1 MKLTAKIVFT
11 GIIAVGLIM
20 SVIGYLILSGIDRE
34 MTRNLDNWLAGD
46 AKFAAARVNEKAAHV
61 SAITQVIAKS
71 RDIPHALETYESR
84 GINAILNDQIAIYPF
99 INYIL
104 VTENDGSVFAA
115 STLDGER
122 NKTRGEDLLLER
134 AMEHPMYQP
143 DSSRQPVSVGRIGYD
158 PYLAIIGLERG
169 YSQWFT
175 ADIKHKGEI
184 VGQVIVSI
192 DWETI
197 HTELLNDLVEQL
209 SDTGNPIDAA
219 FLTDT
224 KQRILSHNSNSI
236 LDHSHEDHRDESAA
250 LTEHQLIGQQT
261 VSFGDHSYIVNIVF
275 DREQAL
281 QPINTLNQ
289 RAFLATF
296 LGSCLLGIVLFFMLR
311 KTVLLRIN
319 SLHHAMLQIGSGD
332 LSYRVPRS
340 GNDEITELGRAIN
353 EMTENIGTKTISID
367 RLNEEIALR
376 KQALQEKRER
386 EVELAQSRK
395 YIDDIT
401 HNAPQL
407 LSYVDNSQH
416 YRFVNKSYE
425 RWFDVPLDHFHGKH
439 VRDSLGEEAYSMIQP
454 YMRAALNGQ
463 MVSYEAEIP
472 YSEGGNRFV
481 NVTYTPD
488 KNSEGSVQGFFVS
501 VEDITGIKES
511 EKKIQNTLNLLEAT
525 LEATDNGIMVTDEY
539 GQMIKANQRFT
550 EMWQIPDNV
559 ISEAD
564 TDVILS
570 QMVEQMADPKTFLE
584 GVKQL
589 HAEDHIKA
597 LETLAFRDGRVFEQ
611 VSLPIINSNKA
622 MGRVWSFRDISQR
635 QQYEDGLLE
644 AKNAAETAAQAK
656 SEFLANMS
664 HEIRTPMNGVL
675 GMLSLL
681 QDTELDEQQRHQ
693 ASLATSSAESL
704 LNLLND
710 ILDFSKVNA
719 GKLDL
724 ESIDFDLHSML
735 NEFIET
741 MSLQAHDKGLELI
754 LDTTELGHSH
764 VSGDPTRLRQ
774 VITNLTG
781 NAIKFTSHGDVSLK
795 VALSNLSPEEIA
807 STGKQLRLHC
817 SISDT
822 GIGIAAEKLPALF
835 DSFSQ
840 VDASTTRQ
848 YGGTGLGLS
857 ITKMLCELMQ
867 GSIQVTSTVG
877 KGSNFSFDML
887 LNTSEMDEKIPDI
900 DLKGLELLVIDDNTN
915 CRSSL
920 SRQLRIWG
928 AKVTEAADGFIAMQL
943 CQERAQRAD
952 QQLFDL
958 VMLDMQMADMDGEAF
973 TNRLHS
979 EPKLQHIKLVMM
991 TPSLNCEPTRRYAE
1005 KVADSYFAKPITVPI
1020 LLKALNT
1027 AIDRPLL
1034 MLLEPDDEA
1043 PKSKRHQPVKNAAQV
1058 THNMKQMH
1066 RVLLVEDNKVNQ
1078 MVATGI
1084 LQRLGLRVDVADNG
1098 LDAIG
1103 KLTTSGMPYNLILMD
1118 CQMPEMDGYEATQ
1131 QIREGNAGTE
1141 NQRIPI
1147 IAMTANAMSGDRERC
1162 LEAGMDDYLS
1172 KPVILSD
1179 LETALK
1185 RWLHQHTGHV
1195 SENSVTGETADSQ
1208 STHHDNLGEEVC
1220 VWDKH
1225 EALERVMGDESFL
1238 HSLLEIYLSDSQP
1251 LILKLQTALEDGDCE
1266 QAHHAV
1272 HALKG
1277 MAANLSAHYLH
1288 QLSQQMELLI
1298 KQDEISEVL
1307 QRLPGFLDACREL
1320 EDIFNTCLSH

>member
-11 GIIAVGLIM
+11 GILAVGLIM
-20 SVIGYLILSGIDRE
+20 SAIGYLIVSGIDRE

-46 AKFAAARVNEKAAHV
+46 AKFAAARINEKATHV
-61 SAITQVIAKS
+61 SAITQAIAKA
-71 RDIPHALETYESR
+71 REIPRALSTYESR

-104 VTENDGSVFAA
+104 VTENDSSVFAA
-115 STLDGER
+115 STLDGDR

-134 AMEHPMYQP
+134 AQEHPMYQP

-158 PYLAIIGLERG
+158 PYLAIIGLNRG
-169 YSQWFT
+169 YAQWFAT
-175 ADIKHKGEI
+175 DIEHRGEI

-197 HTELLNDLVEQL
+197 HTALLDDIVKEL

-219 FLTDT
+219 FVTDS
-224 KQRILSHNSNSI
+224 KQRILSHNTDSNHQHTHS
-236 LDHSHEDHRDESAA
+236 DHWEES
-250 LTEHQLIGQQT
+250 TTPEEHQLTGQQT
-261 VSFGDHSYIVNIVF
+261 VSFGDHTYIVNIVF
-275 DREQAL
+275 DREQAMH
-281 QPINTLNQ
+281 PINTLNQ

-296 LGSCLLGIVLFFMLR
+296 LGSCLLGVVLFIMLR
-311 KTVLLRIN
+311 RSILKRIN
-319 SLHHAMLQIGSGD
+319 SLHAAMFQLGSGD
-332 LSYRVPRS
+332 LSYRVPIS
-340 GNDEITELGRAIN
+340 GNDEITDLGRAIN
-353 EMTENIGTKTISID
+353 EMTENLGTKTTSID
-367 RLNEEIALR
+367 RLNEEISLR

-386 EVELAQSRK
+386 EIELAQSRK

-407 LSYVDNSQH
+407 LSYVDSSQH
-416 YRFVNKSYE
+416 YRFVNKAYE
-425 RWFDVPLDHFHGKH
+425 RWFEVPLDHFHGKH
-439 VRDSLGEEAYSMIQP
+439 VRESLGEEAYNLILP
-454 YMRAALNGQ
+454 YMRKALNGQ
-463 MVSYEAEIP
+463 MVNYESEIP

-488 KNSEGSVQGFFVS
+488 KNADGEVQGFFVS

-539 GQMIKANQRFT
+539 GQMIKANQHFAD
-550 EMWQIPDNV
+550 MWQVPDELLSN
-559 ISEAD
+559 AD
-564 TDVILS
+564 TDAILS
-570 QMVEQMADPKTFLE
+570 LMVDQMNDPKTFLE

-589 HAEDHIKA
+589 HAENNIKA

-611 VSLPIINSNKA
+611 VSLPIISSSKSL
-622 MGRVWSFRDISQR
+622 GRVWSFRDISQR
-635 QQYEDGLLE
+635 QRYEDGLLE

-704 LNLLND
+704 LNLIND

-724 ESIDFDLHSML
+724 ENIDFDLHSML
-735 NEFIET
+735 NEFTET
-741 MSLQAHDKGLELI
+741 MALQAHDKGLELI

-764 VSGDPTRLRQ
+764 VRGDPTRLRQ

-781 NAIKFTSHGDVSLK
+781 NAIKFTGYGDVTLK
-795 VALSNLSPEEIA
+795 VTLSDLSPEEA
-807 STGKQLRLHC
+807 SSSGKDLRLHC
-817 SISDT
+817 SITDT
-822 GIGIAAEKLPALF
+822 GIGIAESKLPGLF

-867 GSIQVTSTVG
+867 GSISVTSTVE
-877 KGSNFSFDML
+877 KGSCFSFDML
-887 LNTSEMDEKIPDI
+887 LNRSEMDEKIPDT
-900 DLKGLELLVIDDNTN
+900 DLKGLEILVVDDNSN
-915 CRSSL
+915 CRSAL

-928 AKVTEAADGFIAMQL
+928 ANVTEAANGFIAMQE
-943 CQERAQRAD
+943 CQERAQLASLP
-952 QQLFDL
+952 LFDL
-958 VMLDMQMADMDGEAF
+958 VMLDMEMADMDGEAF

-1005 KVADSYFAKPITVPI
+1005 KVADSYFAKPITIPT

-1027 AIDRPLL
+1027 AIERPLL
-1034 MLLEPDDEA
+1034 MLLEPEIQ
-1043 PKSKRHQPVKNAAQV
+1043 PKPKRHQPVQNAAQV
-1058 THNMKQMH
+1058 THNMKHMH

-1084 LQRLGLRVDVADNG
+1084 LQKLGLRVDVADNG
-1098 LDAIG
+1098 LEAIG
-1103 KLTTSGMPYNLILMD
+1103 KLTTSAMPYNLIFMD

-1131 QIREGNAGTE
+1131 QIREGNAGEE
-1141 NQRIPI
+1141 NRRIPI
-1147 IAMTANAMSGDRERC
+1147 IAMTANAMSGDREKC
-1162 LEAGMDDYLS
+1162 ITAGMDDYLT
-1172 KPVILSD
+1172 KPVILAD
-1179 LETALK
+1179 LERVLQH
-1185 RWLHQHTGHV
+1185 WLHQQAPQSNDT
-1195 SENSVTGETADSQ
+1195 TADTVPPQ
-1208 STHHDNLGEEVC
+1208 DAGEHQEELVS
-1220 VWDKH
+1220 WDKS
-1225 EALERVMGDESFL
+1225 EALERVMGDEGFL

-1251 LILKLQTALEDGDCE
+1251 LISELQSALHDGNCE
-1266 QAHHAV
+1266 HAQHAI

-1288 QLSQQMELLI
+1288 HLAQQLEQLI
-1298 KQDEISEVL
+1298 KQDETDHVK
-1307 QRLPGFLDACREL
+1307 QRLPEFLDACQEL
-1320 EDIFNTCLSH
+1320 EDLFNTSLSH

>member
-20 SVIGYLILSGIDRE
+20 SAIGYLIVSGIDRE
-34 MTRNLDNWLAGD
+34 MTRNLDNWLTGD
-46 AKFAAARVNEKAAHV
+46 AKFAAARINEKASHV
-61 SAITQVIAKS
+61 SAITQAIAKA
-71 RDIPHALETYESR
+71 RDIPRALETYESR

-104 VTENDGSVFAA
+104 VTENNGSIFAA
-115 STLDGER
+115 STLDGNR

-134 AMEHPMYQP
+134 AQEHPMYQP

-158 PYLAIIGLERG
+158 PYLAIVGLERG
-169 YSQWFT
+169 YAQWFAT
-175 ADIKHKGEI
+175 NIEHKGETI
-184 VGQVIVSI
+184 GQVIVSI

-197 HTELLNDLVEQL
+197 HTALLDEIVQELGDSN
-209 SDTGNPIDAA
+209 NPIDAA
-219 FLTDT
+219 FLTDS
-224 KQRILSHNSNSI
+224 KQRILSHNTDS
-236 LDHSHEDHRDESAA
+236 
-250 LTEHQLIGQQT
+250 EHQHTHSDHWEKSASPDENQLTGQQT
-261 VSFGDHSYIVNIVF
+261 ISFGDHSYIVNIVL
-275 DREQAL
+275 DRELAL

-289 RAFLATF
+289 RALLATF
-296 LGSCLLGIVLFFMLR
+296 LGSCLLGVVMFVILRRSVLS
-311 KTVLLRIN
+311 RIN
-319 SLHHAMLQIGSGD
+319 SLHNAMSQLGSGD
-332 LSYRVPRS
+332 LSYRVPVS
-340 GNDEITELGRAIN
+340 GNDEITDLGRAIN
-353 EMTENIGTKTISID
+353 TMTESLGTKTTSID

-407 LSYVDNSQH
+407 LSYVDTSQH
-416 YRFVNKSYE
+416 YRFVNKAYE
-425 RWFDVPLDHFHGKH
+425 RWFDVPLDHFDGKH
-439 VRDSLGEEAYSMIQP
+439 VSESLGEEAYNMIHP
-454 YMRAALNGQ
+454 YMRSALNGQ
-463 MVSYEAEIP
+463 MVTYEAEIP

-488 KNSEGSVQGFFVS
+488 KNADGDVQGFFVS

-539 GQMIKANQRFT
+539 GQLIKANQRFT
-550 EMWQIPDNV
+550 EMWQVPDNLL
-559 ISEAD
+559 STAD
-564 TDVILS
+564 TDAILS
-570 QMVEQMADPKTFLE
+570 LMVDQMNDPKVFLE

-589 HAEDHIKA
+589 HAEDNIKA

-611 VSLPIINSNKA
+611 VSLPIINSRKS

-704 LNLLND
+704 LNLIND

-735 NEFIET
+735 NEFTET

-781 NAIKFTSHGDVSLK
+781 NAIKFTSHGDVTLK
-795 VALSNLSPEEIA
+795 VALSDLSPEEA
-807 STGKQLRLHC
+807 TSTGKQLRLHC

-822 GIGIAAEKLPALF
+822 GIGIAAGKLPRLF

-840 VDASTTRQ
+840 VDTSTTRQ

-867 GSIQVTSTVG
+867 GSIRVTSQVG
-877 KGSNFSFDML
+877 KGSCFSFDIL
-887 LNTSEMDEKIPDI
+887 LNCSDMDEKIPDI
-900 DLKGLELLVIDDNTN
+900 DLKTLEILVIDDNNN
-915 CRSSL
+915 CRHAL

-928 AKVTEAADGFIAMQL
+928 ASVTEASDGFIAMQA
-943 CQERAQRAD
+943 CQERAQNPNL
-952 QQLFDL
+952 QLFDL
-958 VMLDMQMADMDGEAF
+958 VILDMEMADMDGEAF

-1005 KVADSYFAKPITVPI
+1005 KVADSYFAKPITLPT

-1034 MLLEPDDEA
+1034 MLLEPDEK
-1043 PKSKRHQPVKNAAQV
+1043 PTPKRHQPVKNAAQV
-1058 THNMKQMH
+1058 TYNMKHMH

-1098 LDAIG
+1098 LDAIS
-1103 KLTTSGMPYNLILMD
+1103 KLTTCSLPYNLIFMD

-1131 QIREGNAGTE
+1131 QIREGNAGDE
-1141 NQRIPI
+1141 NRHIPI
-1147 IAMTANAMSGDRERC
+1147 IAMTANAMNGDRDKC
-1162 LEAGMDDYLS
+1162 LKAGMDDYLS

-1179 LETALK
+1179 LETVLK
-1185 RWLHQHTGHV
+1185 RWLHQQTGH
-1195 SENSVTGETADSQ
+1195 TADIDTPADTATRHSAGD
-1208 STHHDNLGEEVC
+1208 SLREEFSS
-1220 VWDKH
+1220 WDKQ
-1225 EALERVMGDESFL
+1225 EALERVMGDEGFL

-1251 LILKLQTALEDGDCE
+1251 LISELQRSLDAGDCE
-1266 QAHHAV
+1266 PAQHAI

-1288 QLSQQMELLI
+1288 HLAQHLEMLI
-1298 KQDEISEVL
+1298 KQNETDDV
-1307 QRLPGFLDACREL
+1307 QQCLPEFLNACEEL
-1320 EDIFNTCLSH
+1320 ETLFNTCLSD